1 MIFDLFQLEVPKDD
15 LEGAEQL
22 RLAIDRLVLLFISK
36 FLSIFI
42 VFNFSSC
49 EDERSGRLTEFSYK
63 FLVNQ
68 YNL

>member
-49 EDERSGRLTEFSYK
+49 EDKRSG
-63 FLVNQ
+63 VQ
-68 YNL
+68 AD